1 MKKSLLNA
9 VVLIFVLA
17 MISLT
22 TGCREDVFQV
32 NDIVSDPGAFSE
44 PLSLEGIV
52 YKFAQGDSS
61 IVGIMDKKELQ
72 CTTPNCNKAL
82 LAVRVP
88 GPQLA
93 IGDEVKVSG
102 TIAKESWGY
111 ILKAEQVEVI
121 AKHKLGA

>member
-1 MKKSLLNA
+1 MKKSLLSA
-9 VVLIFVLA
+9 VVYFSILT

-22 TGCREDVFQV
+22 TGCKEDVFQV

-44 PLSLEGIV
+44 PLALEGIV
-52 YKFAQGDSS
+52 YRFAQGDTS
-61 IVGIMDKKELQ
+61 IVGVMDKKELQ

-93 IGDEVKVSG
+93 IGDEIKVSG
-102 TIAKESWGY
+102 TITKESWGY
-111 ILKAEQVEVI
+111 ILKAEEVEVI
-121 AKHKLGA
+121 TSHKLGA

>member
-1 MKKSLLNA
+1 MKKSLLKA
-9 VVLIFVLA
+9 VISIFVLA

-52 YKFAQGDSS
+52 YKFAQGDRS